1 MDLIAV
7 SPEIQRFDSSNFFTA
22 SRLLVKVLK
31 LEDRLLSVSYK
42 EDWTPKNSQERQIPI
57 NDSLNELVTEM
68 LDSNSKEG
76 YVFNIQG
83 RQEKEHLLK
92 NLQDILAEHNLEDG
106 RLHTFRHT
114 FATKLAHA
122 GVGICE
128 IQQLLGHSDIRMT
141 QRYAKLSTKN
151 LENAVKKLDDF

>member
-1 MDLIAV
+1 M
-7 SPEIQRFDSSNFFTA
+7 
-22 SRLLVKVLK
+22 
-31 LEDRLLSVSYK
+31 K
-42 EDWTPKNSQERQIPI
+42 ED
-57 NDSLNELVTEM
+57 
-68 LDSNSKEG
+68 NSKEG

-83 RQEKEHLLK
+83 RKEKEHLLK

-114 FATKLAHA
+114 FATKLAQA
-122 GVGICE
+122 GVGLYE

-151 LENAVKKLDDF
+151 LESAVRRLDEKT